1 MIPFKNL
8 QFRLLATLT
17 LILSILFYSFG
28 YLVIR
33 TLENSYQQSIESTLF
48 TVLKDIKHDYNEEPE
63 KPISFEE
70 TQKEFDV
77 PVLYAQIVA
86 YDSLSNTPKILQK
99 SSDLEEQ
106 TLMIEPTMIQKI
118 FERPKEILFS
128 KESHSEL
135 SHHQLFVGTMFLAQT
150 EFQMLFLQ
158 CAIPYNTHTPQ
169 IKAMTFILSIG
180 LSLLLGIIVTLA
192 FFLIKQSLKSVQNVT
207 DTVKVITTQD
217 FNTTIPQTH
226 VAHEIDDLIQTFNTL
241 LNALQN
247 AYAQVKQFGQNAS
260 HELKTPLTIMKGEI
274 EVGLRK
280 ERTKE
285 EYQAILERISKEV
298 SALHEIIEKILFLSS
313 NTKHELQHH
322 FSDVYIDE
330 VLLEVIEEKR
340 SLCHAKEIT
349 LYLESIESLTI
360 QGHSTLLKMAIAN
373 LIDNAI
379 KYSAPNTTI
388 TIILNKAYLRISDQ
402 GIGMSEEEMSHVFE
416 QFYRGVDAKAY
427 ASGSGLGLSLVKAII
442 ELHDIHIEIESQRN
456 QGTTTRLLF

>member
-1 MIPFKNL
+1 MEQLFSMEQNIQSKFSRSICTACVPKWIKISHKNSSKHTVIKDNPSVIPFKNL

-77 PVLYAQIVA
+77 PLLYAQIVA

-169 IKAMTFILSIG
+169 IK
-180 LSLLLGIIVTLA
+180 
-192 FFLIKQSLKSVQNVT
+192 Q
-207 DTVKVITTQD
+207 
-217 FNTTIPQTH
+217 
-226 VAHEIDDLIQTFNTL
+226 
-241 LNALQN
+241 
-247 AYAQVKQFGQNAS
+247 
-260 HELKTPLTIMKGEI
+260 
-274 EVGLRK
+274 
-280 ERTKE
+280 
-285 EYQAILERISKEV
+285 
-298 SALHEIIEKILFLSS
+298 
-313 NTKHELQHH
+313 
-322 FSDVYIDE
+322 
-330 VLLEVIEEKR
+330 
-340 SLCHAKEIT
+340 
-349 LYLESIESLTI
+349 
-360 QGHSTLLKMAIAN
+360 
-373 LIDNAI
+373 
-379 KYSAPNTTI
+379 
-388 TIILNKAYLRISDQ
+388 
-402 GIGMSEEEMSHVFE
+402 
-416 QFYRGVDAKAY
+416 
-427 ASGSGLGLSLVKAII
+427 
-442 ELHDIHIEIESQRN
+442 
-456 QGTTTRLLF
+456 